1 MRIGEHQKYTVISLF
16 AGCGGSSLGYK
27 MAGFEEL
34 LAVEW
39 DKNAAETFSM
49 NFPGVPLFIGDIAKL
64 TSQECLELA
73 GISSGE
79 LSVLD
84 GSPPCQGFSMIGKR
98 KIDDPRNVLF
108 EEFVRLLKALRPKV
122 FVMENVTGLI
132 QGHMKKYYL
141 EIVETLRSCGYQVK
155 GEILNAQYFNVPQK
169 RRRVII
175 IGVRNDLGIIPSHP
189 RPQTT
194 PTGPKKEK
202 ECDARILTEKD
213 NYKVRRHKAKN
224 IIKKSAFGYH
234 EITERE
240 PVNTVIKTH
249 ILTNGF
255 FWPEGNH
262 LRMPSETE
270 LKRMGSFPDD
280 FKFTNYKKA
289 WERIGN
295 SVPPM
300 LMRAIAEHIKTEIL
314 DKVNA

>member
-1 MRIGEHQKYTVISLF
+1 MRIGKHQQYTVISLF

-27 MAGFEEL
+27 MAGFKEL

-49 NFPGVPLFIGDIAKL
+49 NFPDVPIFIGDIANLSGK
-64 TSQECLELA
+64 ECMDLA

-98 KIDDPRNVLF
+98 NIDDPRNVLF
-108 EEFVRLLKALRPKV
+108 AEFVRLLKELRPKV
-122 FVMENVTGLI
+122 FVMENVTGLV

-141 EIVETLRSCGYQVK
+141 EIVETLRSCGYRVNGQ
-155 GEILNAQYFNVPQK
+155 ILNAQYFSVPQK

-175 IGVRNDLGIIPSHP
+175 IGVRDDLDILPSHP
-189 RPQTT
+189 LPQTR
-194 PTGPKKEK
+194 PSGPKKESHS
-202 ECDARILTEKD
+202 DGRVLTEKE
-213 NYKVRRHKAKN
+213 NYKVRRHKTKN
-224 IIKKSAFGYH
+224 IMKKSAFGYH

-240 PVNTVIKTH
+240 PVNTIIKTH

-255 FWPEGNH
+255 YWPEGNV

-280 FKFTNYKKA
+280 FKFTSYKKA

-300 LMRAIAEHIKTEIL
+300 LMKAIAEHIKKEIL
-314 DKVNA
+314 DKVEA